1 MKRIITMG
9 ALAVLLAACNQKPA
23 APAAGAVKFDTSLT
37 VTELMGHMI
46 DPGSF
51 MYWNATGE
59 EVTEAGTHSKAP
71 TTEEGWETMVTGVTI
86 VAEAGNALQL
96 PGRAIAPEADWNRYA
111 RQLTAQALVARAA
124 ADKHDAKLTTE
135 EGAKLYQ
142 VCVACHKQYV
152 IDPLVKEQDKH
163 GGAVHDPLPDWPAD
177 VKAKQEAYEKAAAA
191 KP

>member
-1 MKRIITMG
+1 MKRIITMT
-9 ALAVLLAACNQKPA
+9 ALALLLTACNGKSA
-23 APAAGAVKFDTSLT
+23 APAAGAVKYDTSLT

-46 DPGSF
+46 DPGAF

-59 EVTEAGTHSKAP
+59 EVTEAGTTSKAP
-71 TTEEGWETMVTGVTI
+71 TTEEGWENMVTGVTI

-177 VKAKQEAYEKAAAA
+177 IKKKQEAFEAAAAA

>member
-1 MKRIITMG
+1 M
-9 ALAVLLAACNQKPA
+9 AAVAVVLTACSQTPA
-23 APAAGAVKFDTSLT
+23 APPAGAVKFDTSLT

-59 EVTEAGTHSKAP
+59 EVTEAGTTSKAP
-71 TTEEGWETMVTGVTI
+71 TTDEGWENMVTGVTI

-152 IDPLVKEQDKH
+152 IDPMVKEQDKH

-177 VKAKQEAYEKAAAA
+177 IKKKQDAFEAAA
-191 KP
+191 KK